1 MSHKGVAMQN
11 RSMKD
16 MFNLRFPEGLRER
29 IKEEAARNRRSMN
42 AEIIFQLEKAVF
54 EPLEMKKGT
63 EVSA

>member
-1 MSHKGVAMQN
+1 MQN
-11 RSMKD
+11 RTMKD
-16 MFNLRFPEGLRER
+16 MFNLRLPNGLRDR

-54 EPLEMKKGT
+54 DPLEMKKGS